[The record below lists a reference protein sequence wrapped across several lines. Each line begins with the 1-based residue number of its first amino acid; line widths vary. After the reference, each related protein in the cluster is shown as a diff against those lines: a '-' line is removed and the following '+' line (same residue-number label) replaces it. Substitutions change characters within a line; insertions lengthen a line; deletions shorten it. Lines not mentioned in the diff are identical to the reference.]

1 MYIVVEVVAR
11 ADGHCRGAA
20 AHCLNYACAADTLR
34 VVRVERVERVGRV
47 AADAWRLFVADYYV
61 EFAGRRAAA
70 DIGNGPCHMRGAYLE
85 TLSVEGCGRRS
96 DCSRRSTEAVDYR
109 LYAYVVAGGDVP
121 GGAAVQIVVEVF

>member
-11 ADGHCRGAA
+11 ANGHCRGAA
-20 AHCLNYACAADTLR
+20 AHCLNYACTADALR

-61 EFAGRRAAA
+61 KFAGRGAAA
-70 DIGNGPCHMRGAYLE
+70 DIGNCPCHMCGAYLE
-85 TLSVEGCGRRS
+85 TLSVEGCGWRS
-96 DCSRRSTEAVDYR
+96 DCCRRSAEAVGYR

-121 GGAAVQIVVEVF
+121 GDAGVQVVVEVF